1 MRERYPLSAVR
12 GERKCCFARTDS
24 DAGSDPGC
32 RRMTAVRDGNHSA
45 INGMKR
51 FISGADKAD
60 FMIVVS
66 ATEQF
71 SLSMS

>member
-1 MRERYPLSAVR
+1 
-12 GERKCCFARTDS
+12 
-24 DAGSDPGC
+24 
-32 RRMTAVRDGNHSA
+32 MTAVRDGNHSA